1 MLGGF
6 VVVKASTLDSLYE
19 GLPVLVVGSWAEA
32 TKELL
37 DAKYAEFAAR
47 DDWQM
52 DKLLIDHWRQR
63 IRREQWKLGA
73 FRGDGGKG
81 GAQNNAA

>member
-1 MLGGF
+1 MGGF
-6 VVVKASTLDSLYE
+6 VVVKKSTLDSMYE
-19 GLPVLVVGSWAEA
+19 GLPVLVVDSWAAA

-37 DAKYAEFAAR
+37 DAKYAEFIAR

-52 DKLLIDHWRQR
+52 DKLFIDHWRQR
-63 IRREQWKLGA
+63 IRAEQWKLGG

-81 GAQNNAA
+81 GGHNAA